1 MAFSLLDRPTPIV
14 QFSKI
19 QWEGATYHPNFG
31 DRHSL
36 LLLRRQLPKKVSF
49 PRAYRGWLES
59 GSTELSEFGEGRA
72 FLRWLMK
79 HDLAI
84 DWKKKDFDP
93 HPYFTHPSA
102 PKHDPRDEMARGLS
116 FAIKHVDVD
125 SRKVKLYVQDE
136 DMLNLLSMPF
146 GNEEDFLELVMRY
159 VAQRFEWAKWKAPA
173 PLFLDWVKAQGR
185 RPVFNG
191 GDVGFYLHSLTSFSS
206 L

>member
-1 MAFSLLDRPTPIV
+1 MALSLERPTPIV

-19 QWEGATYHPNFG
+19 QWEGSSYLPQFG
-31 DRHSL
+31 DRHVL
-36 LLLRRQLPKKVSF
+36 LILRRQLPKKVSF
-49 PRAYRGWLES
+49 VRAYRGWLES
-59 GSTELSEFGEGRA
+59 GRTELSEFGEGRA

-84 DWKKKDFDP
+84 DWRKKDFDP
-93 HPYFTHPSA
+93 HPYFSDPGA
-102 PKHDPRDEMARGLS
+102 PKHDPLDEMARGLS
-116 FAIKHVDVD
+116 FAIRPVVVD
-125 SRKVKLYVQDE
+125 SRKVKLYLQDD

-185 RPVFNG
+185 RPVFSG
-191 GDVGFYLHSLTSFSS
+191 GDVGFHLQSLMSFSNR
-206 L
+206 